1 MRHQMRSEP
10 LPTNPDDRDRDDPH
24 PRPPRGG
31 GARGRPPAVG
41 ILALL
46 ATVVIVAILAAVL

>member
-1 MRHQMRSEP
+1 MRSEP